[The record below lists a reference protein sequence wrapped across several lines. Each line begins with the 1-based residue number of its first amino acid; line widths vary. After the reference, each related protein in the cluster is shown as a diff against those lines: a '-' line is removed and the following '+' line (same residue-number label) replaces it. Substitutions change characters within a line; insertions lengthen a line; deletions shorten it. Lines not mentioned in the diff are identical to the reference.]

1 MEINMDIKTAFYWDV
16 KDKKICYLACDLTKN
31 EINLLIE
38 PTKINIDINDFENQ
52 ANSVIQ
58 NYFDQIIDFQP
69 QNIKIEYRILA
80 SGSPAQVFQKYRKS
94 DYSEIIKDTF
104 ESLVKKNNTHVPID
118 LKKQIKSIL
127 TGDSLEQFK
136 IILSKLGLINT
147 IRKDAYKWHLWSI
160 LIHATN
166 SNYQEKIRKE
176 LWRPLMDSI
185 NSSRD
190 NEKRYEEWLE
200 QALTNV

>member
-1 MEINMDIKTAFYWDV
+1 MDIKTAFYWDV
-16 KDKKICYLACDLTKN
+16 KNKKICYLACDSTQN

-38 PTKINIDINDFENQ
+38 PTSININSNDFENQ
-52 ANSVIQ
+52 ASIAIH
-58 NYFDQIIDFQP
+58 NYYNQIIDFQP

-104 ESLVKKNNTHVPID
+104 ESLAKENSAHVSID
-118 LKKQIKSIL
+118 LQQQMKSIL
-127 TGDSLEQFK
+127 TGDSLDQFK

-147 IRKDAYKWHLWSI
+147 INKDAYKWHLWSI

-166 SNYQEKIRKE
+166 TNYQEKIRKE
-176 LWRPLMDSI
+176 LWRPIMDSI

-190 NEKRYEEWLE
+190 NAKRYKEWLE
-200 QALTNV
+200 QELTNV